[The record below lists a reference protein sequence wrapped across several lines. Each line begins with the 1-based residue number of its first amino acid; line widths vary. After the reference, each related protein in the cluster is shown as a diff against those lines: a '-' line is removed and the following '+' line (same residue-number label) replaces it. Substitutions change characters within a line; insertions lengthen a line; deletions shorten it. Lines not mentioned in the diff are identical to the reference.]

1 MQGGWVG
8 QEWEQLRQM
17 LGQAGQD
24 DEPDSF
30 RRQPVAR
37 PGRRAGNEV
46 DRVAAGGEGAGEPEL
61 AALHAAAAEV
71 THEER
76 ERAAPCRAHW
86 TDRFRVQSRRLLSGW
101 RLARV
106 GRPVA
111 LSSAR

>member
-1 MQGGWVG
+1 
-8 QEWEQLRQM
+8 M
-17 LGQAGQD
+17 LVQPGQD

-30 RRQPVAR
+30 GHRPVAR
-37 PGRRAGNEV
+37 PVRRAGDKV

-61 AALHAAAAEV
+61 AALHATTAAAKV

-76 ERAAPCRAHW
+76 ERAAPCRAHGL
-86 TDRFRVQSRRLLSGW
+86 TGSGAVAVPASRPAA
-101 RLARV
+101 ARV